1 MPSSAR
7 VEHLNPSA
15 LARNP
20 AFTQAVAVSGNVKTI
35 YVGGQN
41 AVNASGEIVGPSN
54 LASQTDQVLKNVA
67 AALEAA
73 GAQLEHVVKWN
84 IFIVQGQQLGTAFQ
98 EFQRTRGTRPNPPAI
113 TVMFVAALANPAFL
127 IEIDAIAVVGEK
139 PIERP

>member
-7 VEHLNPSA
+7 VEHLNPAA

-20 AFTQAVAVSGNVKTI
+20 AFTQVVVVSGNVKTI

-41 AVNASGEIVGPSN
+41 AVNASGEVVGRSN
-54 LASQTDQVLKNVA
+54 LASQTEQVLKNVA

-84 IFIVQGQQLGTAFQ
+84 IFIVQGQQVATAFQ
-98 EFQRTRGTRPNPPAI
+98 EFQRTWGTRPNPPAI
-113 TVMFVAALANPAFL
+113 TVAFVAALANPAFL
-127 IEIDAIAVVGEK
+127 IEIDAIAVQPGL
-139 PIERP
+139 